1 MTVKIGVGFGSFRL
15 GLPDPGRVWDFVD
28 KAEAWGADSIW
39 LSDHVVARF
48 PSYDAMTVL
57 AMFVARTRRLK
68 LGTSVLL
75 LPTRNPVQVA
85 KSIATMD
92 VLSGGRVILGVGLG
106 RDPREYEVAGVP
118 FHERGRRL
126 DEAIR
131 VIRKVWT
138 ESPASLDGT
147 WNTLRDIRLT
157 PMPTK
162 KPTPDLWVGG
172 DSDAALRR
180 VARLANGWFASRITP
195 EHYRRQMDLILK
207 YAVEYGRGDEEM
219 ESGILINTCL
229 DSDRAAARERVATYL
244 REAPPHPAGAAL
256 DAYTAFGPREDCIA
270 AIERYVAVGADKFVL
285 WPACPPEELL
295 AQLERICRDILPHF
309 APN

>member
-15 GLPDPGRVWDFVD
+15 GLPEPGTVWDFVD
-28 KAEAWGADSIW
+28 RAEAWGVDSIW
-39 LSDHVVARF
+39 LSDHLLAKF
-48 PSYDAMTVL
+48 PSYDALTVL
-57 AMFVARTRRLK
+57 AMFVARTRRMK

-85 KSIATMD
+85 KSVATLD

-106 RDPREYEVAGVP
+106 RDALEYGVAGVP

-138 ESPASLDGT
+138 ESPATLDGK
-147 WNTLRDIRLT
+147 WYSVRELRLT

-162 KPTPDLWVGG
+162 KPHPDLWVGG

-180 VARLANGWFASRITP
+180 VARLANGWFASRVTP
-195 EHYRRQMDLILK
+195 PQYRHQMDRILK
-207 YAVEYGRGDEEM
+207 YQVEYGRGGEEM
-219 ESGILINTCL
+219 ESGVLINTYVAP
-229 DSDRAAARERVATYL
+229 DRNLARERIAAYL
-244 REAPPHPAGAAL
+244 REAPPHPEGAPR
-256 DAYTAFGPREDCIA
+256 DAYTAAGPPEECIA

-285 WPACPPEELL
+285 WPSCPPDELL
-295 AQLERICRDILPHF
+295 TQLERLCQDVLPHF
-309 APN
+309 AL

>member
-1 MTVKIGVGFGSFRL
+1 MPVKIGVGFGSFRL
-15 GLPDPGRVWDFVD
+15 GLPDAATVWDFVD
-28 KAEAWGADSIW
+28 KAEAWGVDSIW
-39 LSDHVVARF
+39 LSDHVVGRF
-48 PSYDAMTVL
+48 PSYDALTVL
-57 AMFVARTRRLK
+57 AMFVARTRRMK

-106 RDPREYEVAGVP
+106 RDPLEYEVAGVP
-118 FHERGRRL
+118 FQERGRRL

-138 ESPASLDGT
+138 ESPASLDGK
-147 WNTLRDIRLT
+147 WYPIRDLRLT

-180 VARLANGWFASRITP
+180 VARLANGWFASRVTP
-195 EHYRRQMDLILK
+195 EQYRRQVDLILK
-207 YAVEYGRGDEEM
+207 YAVDYGRGDEEM
-219 ESGILINTCL
+219 ESGVLINTYVGP
-229 DSDRAAARERVATYL
+229 DRADAHERIAAYL
-244 REAPPHPAGAAL
+244 RHAPPHPAGAPL
-256 DAYTAFGPREDCIA
+256 EAYTAAGPPEDCIA

-285 WPACPPEELL
+285 WPSCPPNELL
-295 AQLERICRDILPHF
+295 PQLERICQEVLPHF
-309 APN
+309 APK